1 MPYDGETL
9 RERHRRVR
17 AFVIASDRHRADF
30 ETRVARLGDDLKAE
44 KNCEGA
50 DQNPRAPL
58 GRGVSDGPVSQ
69 AISLSG
75 GLAKFS

>member
-44 KNCEGA
+44 KIVL
-50 DQNPRAPL
+50 RRM
-58 GRGVSDGPVSQ
+58 GRIDRIYKFPAV
-69 AISLSG
+69 A
-75 GLAKFS
+75 AKSWK